1 MVVLFKVEH
10 IDDNFIYAKGID
22 TFKKKKPP
30 KISLNP

>member
-22 TFKKKKPP
+22 TFKKIKTTQD
-30 KISLNP
+30 